1 MAKKTS
7 RTAERI
13 KKQREKVLEYLA
25 ESGNVSYACKRVGVS
40 REIYCRWRADNE
52 GFLVQTEKAVSRGK
66 EFVNDLAHTK
76 LMQSIQND
84 HFPAIKF
91 QLASCH
97 DDFLPKKSVQA
108 FRVSDIPSVNIWSIP
123 AVVELEEYRESLKKE
138 YEPID
143 EDESSS

>member
-13 KKQREKVLEYLA
+13 KKQREKVLEYLS
-25 ESGNVSYACKRVGVS
+25 ESGNVSYACKRTGVS
-40 REIYCRWRADNE
+40 RETYYRWRSDDEDFLIKTE
-52 GFLVQTEKAVSRGK
+52 GAVSHGK

-97 DDFLPKKSVQA
+97 DDYLPKKSVQA
-108 FRVSDIPSVNIWSIP
+108 FRVSDIPPMDISSIP
-123 AVVELEEYRESLKKE
+123 IVVELEEYRERLEKSVE
-138 YEPID
+138 E
-143 EDESSS
+143 EEE